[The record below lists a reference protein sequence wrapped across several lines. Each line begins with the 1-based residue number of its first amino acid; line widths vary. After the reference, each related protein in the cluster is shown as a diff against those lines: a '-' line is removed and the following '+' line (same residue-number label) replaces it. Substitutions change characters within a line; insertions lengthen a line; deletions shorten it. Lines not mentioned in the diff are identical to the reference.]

1 MAKKTYLD
9 FSLFDEVGD
18 AMDLFGNLIRNSF
31 EYDSFSGKDE
41 FPAIVLTPPVP
52 MDVNQIAAFLPNK
65 KDVDQ
70 TRSDDRNLVQ
80 RGADLL
86 DDLVET
92 DEEEQ
97 LAKLSSII
105 EDKIPK
111 FTFKARIIGPNSP
124 HQFLPDPCDQQVLKD
139 LKQQQN
145 AQDIFDMHT
154 TVIAIGATEKP
165 SLGDIVTIKL
175 DGGTFSYNLQTATF
189 VRLVTSEE
197 GAIKNLLAS
206 QKNECKAGLNS
217 LFAGGFIGTSMGSI
231 ATEPYSAIYK
241 PKVGA
246 PRPVENGK
254 LEGMGLVLATPKTDL
269 FTKTHLHGPGNVRFI
284 PEAIESF
291 EKLARDFKKHFG
303 YPIQINSSYRSF
315 DGQMQMKAKHGGGAA
330 TPGKS
335 NHGWGVAF
343 DVNRT
348 KVDTNKD
355 GKITNRDRFSSPVYL
370 WLDNNKKGRYGWI
383 NPPNLREDGKL
394 PESWHWENTAL
405 RDKHM
410 TNRKPLPPYAAPD
423 GEEPPSDA

>member
-52 MDVNQIAAFLPNK
+52 MDVSQIAAFLPKEDN
-65 KDVDQ
+65 
-70 TRSDDRNLVQ
+70 DD
-80 RGADLL
+80 
-86 DDLVET
+86 
-92 DEEEQ
+92 
-97 LAKLSSII
+97 S

-206 QKNECKAGLNS
+206 QKNECKAGLDS
-217 LFAGGFIGTSMGSI
+217 LFAGGFVGKSVGPDSSKVRTSFPGI
-231 ATEPYSAIYK
+231 CEYVTDYSATADSAGI
-241 PKVGA
+241 PKEIMAAFVA
-246 PRPVENGK
+246 VESNGDN
-254 LEGMGLVLATPKTDL
+254 LA
-269 FTKTHLHGPGNVRFI
+269 VRFE
-284 PEAIESF
+284 PHKFNGNQNTTSGDGKNTMPYTPNGSGFSSVASETNRAAF
-291 EKLARDFKKHFG
+291 EKAFLIDRRKAITSTSFGSVQVLGGHLLKLYKNDPDKAKEAFFGQAPDDQKISKQLVISWFEGRPAAVAAANSDNFAELARLYNGSRYAENAYDVNIK
-303 YPIQINSSYRSF
+303 NAS
-315 DGQMQMKAKHGGGAA
+315 DKAKKCNSGATSA
-330 TPGKS
+330 
-335 NHGWGVAF
+335 
-343 DVNRT
+343 
-348 KVDTNKD
+348 
-355 GKITNRDRFSSPVYL
+355 
-370 WLDNNKKGRYGWI
+370 
-383 NPPNLREDGKL
+383 
-394 PESWHWENTAL
+394 
-405 RDKHM
+405 
-410 TNRKPLPPYAAPD
+410 
-423 GEEPPSDA
+423 

>member
-31 EYDSFSGKDE
+31 EYDAFAGKDE

-52 MDVNQIAAFLPNK
+52 MDVSQIDAFLPK
-65 KDVDQ
+65 
-70 TRSDDRNLVQ
+70 SDD
-80 RGADLL
+80 
-86 DDLVET
+86 DD
-92 DEEEQ
+92 DD
-97 LAKLSSII
+97 S

-124 HQFLPDPCDQQVLKD
+124 HQFLPDPCNQQVLKD

-165 SLGDIVTIKL
+165 SLGDVVTIKL
-175 DGGTFSYNLQTATF
+175 EGGSFSYNLQTATF
-189 VRLVTSEE
+189 VRLVSSEDQT
-197 GAIKNLLAS
+197 IKNLLGS
-206 QKNECKAGLNS
+206 QKNECKVGLNS
-217 LFAGGFIGTSMGSI
+217 LFAGGFVGTSMGSI

-241 PKVGA
+241 PKVGGV
-246 PRPVENGK
+246 PLPVENGK
-254 LEGMGLVLATPKTDL
+254 LEDMGLVLATPNTSL
-269 FTKTHLHGPGNVRFI
+269 FKKTHLHGPGNVRFI

-291 EKLARDFKKHFG
+291 EKLATDFKKKFG

-315 DGQMQMKAKHGGGAA
+315 DRQMQMKAKKGGGAA

-343 DVNRT
+343 DVNGT

-355 GKITNRDRFSSPVYL
+355 GEVNDSERFNSKVYK
-370 WLDNNKKGRYGWI
+370 WLDNGTKGRYGWI
-383 NPPNLREDGKL
+383 NPPNLRQNGSV
-394 PESWHWENTAL
+394 PEAWHWENTAL
-405 RDKHM
+405 RDKYM
-410 TNRKPLPPYAAPD
+410 TNRKPVPPYVVPD
-423 GEEPPSDA
+423 AEEPQSDA